1 MAKKQEN
8 VTIEHIKAGHFR
20 VAAADSAHLSVAT
33 DSLGTTFHLTFTR
46 LDKSPTSETFSA
58 EILEGGGIVQVGPP
72 TFDDP
77 LAESRSL
84 GSCSARTTL
93 LMSRS
98 CCYVSFH
105 SSMRGRKSDM
115 AFLISPPFGVN
126 LTGALPNENRNP
138 ESYLTVIRQKLPCRC
153 H

>member
-77 LAESRSL
+77 PRRIQE
-84 GSCSARTTL
+84 
-93 LMSRS
+93 
-98 CCYVSFH
+98 
-105 SSMRGRKSDM
+105 
-115 AFLISPPFGVN
+115 FGVFLRPDHAFN
-126 LTGALPNENRNP
+126 VAQLLLRQLSQLDEGQKKRYGIPDLPTVRSELDRGATE
-138 ESYLTVIRQKLPCRC
+138 
-153 H
+153 

>member
-8 VTIEHIKAGHFR
+8 VTIKHIKAGHFR

-46 LDKSPTSETFSA
+46 LDKSPTAETFPA

-77 LAESRSL
+77 QCRIQE
-84 GSCSARTTL
+84 
-93 LMSRS
+93 
-98 CCYVSFH
+98 
-105 SSMRGRKSDM
+105 
-115 AFLISPPFGVN
+115 FGVLLRPDHAFN
-126 LTGALPNENRNP
+126 VAQLL
-138 ESYLTVIRQKLPCRC
+138 IRQLVQLDEGQKKRYGIPDLPADRSELDRGAAE
-153 H
+153 